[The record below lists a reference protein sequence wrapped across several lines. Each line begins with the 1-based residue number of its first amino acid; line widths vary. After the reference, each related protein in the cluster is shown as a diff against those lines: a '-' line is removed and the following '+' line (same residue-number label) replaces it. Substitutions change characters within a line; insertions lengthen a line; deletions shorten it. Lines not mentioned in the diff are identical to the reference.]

1 MILEVDLVVA
11 DVEEGVE
18 VVDAEVVNRRVVVDT
33 VIINLLLR
41 ISDRITAKIP
51 ALLTLI
57 KVPIMGT
64 KVMEIKVQG
73 DMVASLDMEIK
84 VQGDMVASLDM
95 EIKVLD
101 MEVKARVVIA
111 VTKDLGI
118 VIIKDLAI
126 IVTKDLAIIATKDLD
141 IVTKEVVIKLK
152 FCFQ

>member
-84 VQGDMVASLDM
+84 V
-95 EIKVLD
+95 LD